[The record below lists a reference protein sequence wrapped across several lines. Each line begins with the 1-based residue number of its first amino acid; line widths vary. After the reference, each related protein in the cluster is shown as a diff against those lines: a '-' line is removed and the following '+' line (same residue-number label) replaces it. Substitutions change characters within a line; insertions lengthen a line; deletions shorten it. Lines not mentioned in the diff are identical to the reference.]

1 MSSSAAFAELNRA
14 FMFFSLR
21 ASLEGSEI
29 PALAGTRVLFARIKA
44 IFAGFQFPNHALQ
57 SLQTLRTSNCDAV
70 KLHLEDSTCLP
81 NPVESAKGKSLI
93 ERSFCTHDWD

>member
-1 MSSSAAFAELNRA
+1 MSSSAAFEELNRA

-44 IFAGFQFPNHALQ
+44 IFAGF
-57 SLQTLRTSNCDAV
+57 
-70 KLHLEDSTCLP
+70 
-81 NPVESAKGKSLI
+81 
-93 ERSFCTHDWD
+93 